1 MVMQSQKDNNNIL
14 HMHGATQCAENKILN
29 TFKAIRALG
38 GMLTEKQTIENLS
51 FSILTSCHHS
61 SLLSA

>member
-29 TFKAIRALG
+29 TFKDIRALG
-38 GMLTEKQTIENLS
+38 GMLTEKTNNWKLV
-51 FSILTSCHHS
+51 F
-61 SLLSA
+61 